1 MPSIQ
6 IIASAA
12 LAALPALPAALAQ
25 SSCPSTCAG
34 TTEDGTAFDLSALMG
49 ADYQTTGADSASDT
63 YFLNVCGTSATQC
76 PDDAGDPPVTQGTA
90 VQTQDGG
97 GCYVLGA
104 YTGDN
109 CLWTSNPGGQE
120 GIELVLDNGSDN
132 LCADGSPRQVTI
144 DFLCPDAGSSG
155 PLVPAAWTAVNLPQS
170 CEYTYTFETCAAC
183 AAGCSSDP
191 GPSPP
196 PPPNTPSG
204 SNPGTDSPWA
214 IGFLIVTFAAVMPLY
229 IAGAAL
235 YNYKVK
241 GARGADI
248 MQLTPTFWGSLF
260 TNVKAGVSFTL
271 SGFKSDSVS
280 SGSVEK
286 YDGMGPGQTSDVS
299 YQKADGVGSDSY
311 QTGSQP

>member
-6 IIASAA
+6 ILASAA

-120 GIELVLDNGSDN
+120 GIELVLDNGSN
-132 LCADGSPRQVTI
+132 ELCADGSPRQVTI

-155 PLVPAAWTAVNLPQS
+155 PLLPAAWTAVNLPQS

-191 GPSPP
+191 GPSPPPPPPP

-271 SGFKSDSVS
+271 SGFKTEGG
-280 SGSVEK
+280 SGGGGGA
-286 YDGMGPGQTSDVS
+286 YDGMGPKT
-299 YQKADGVGSDSY
+299 GSSSADSY